1 MSTLKNKPIEQI
13 PQTLNDI
20 RLKLNDIQDTKLA
33 LEILTDIEQLETFT
47 RLQAEAIEDAQK
59 QADEIRQVNNALL
72 IRSTALNS
80 VLPPSTAVNYN
91 SIDPTQS
98 IIDKI

>member
-1 MSTLKNKPIEQI
+1 MPVQNHKPIEQI

-59 QADEIRQVNNALL
+59 KADEIREVNNALL

-80 VLPPSTAVNYN
+80 VLPPLTNVNYN
-91 SIDPTQS
+91 SIDATQS